1 MTARITKTKVYII
14 DDHPVFRH
22 GLKQMIQAD
31 PAFVVVGEA
40 GDDITALAEIPM
52 VKPDIVIVDV
62 RLPRHGGLE
71 LVRTLRSVQ
80 PRTAC
85 IMLTMHA
92 EESTFNAAM
101 DAGAFGYILKED
113 ALELVLLGLRAVA
126 AGTLYLS
133 PKIAGWVLRRQQR
146 VSALKETKTGFAAL
160 TATERRI
167 LQLVSENKT
176 NKEIAS
182 QLFISHR
189 TVETHRSKICEKLDL
204 QGAHKLLQ
212 FAIEHRSELQS

>member
-1 MTARITKTKVYII
+1 MTAKTKVYIV

-22 GLKQMIQAD
+22 GLRQIINAD
-31 PAFVVVGEA
+31 PGFHVVGEA
-40 GDDITALAEIPM
+40 GDDIDALADIPKVM
-52 VKPDIVIVDV
+52 PAIIIVDV
-62 RLPRHGGLE
+62 RLPERGGLE
-71 LVRTLRSVQ
+71 LVRALRTLQ
-80 PRTAC
+80 PRAAC

-101 DAGAFGYILKED
+101 DAGALGYILKED

-126 AGTLYLS
+126 AGTIYLS

-146 VSALKETKTGFAAL
+146 VSALKESKTGLVSL
-160 TATERRI
+160 TPTEKRI
-167 LQLVSENKT
+167 LQLVAENRT
-176 NKEIAS
+176 NKEIAG

-189 TVETHRSKICEKLDL
+189 TVETHRSRMCEKLQL

-212 FAIEHRSELQS
+212 FAIEHRSEF

>member
-1 MTARITKTKVYII
+1 VTHSSPKTKVYIV

-22 GLKQMIQAD
+22 GLKQIIEGD
-31 PAFVVVGEA
+31 PAFTVVGDA
-40 GDDITALAEIPM
+40 GDDRTALTGIFKL
-52 VKPDIVIVDV
+52 KPQIVVVDV
-62 RLPRHGGLE
+62 RLPQRGGLE
-71 LVRTLRSVQ
+71 LVRAVRALEPQ
-80 PRTAC
+80 PSC
-85 IMLTMHA
+85 VMLTMHA

-101 DAGAFGYILKED
+101 DAGALAYILKDD

-126 AGTLYLS
+126 AGTIYLS

-146 VSALKETKTGFAAL
+146 VSALKEAKTGLSTL
-160 TATERRI
+160 TSTERRI
-167 LQLVSENKT
+167 LHLVAENKT

-189 TVETHRSKICEKLDL
+189 TVETHRSKICEKLEL

-212 FAIEHRSELQS
+212 FAIEHRSEL